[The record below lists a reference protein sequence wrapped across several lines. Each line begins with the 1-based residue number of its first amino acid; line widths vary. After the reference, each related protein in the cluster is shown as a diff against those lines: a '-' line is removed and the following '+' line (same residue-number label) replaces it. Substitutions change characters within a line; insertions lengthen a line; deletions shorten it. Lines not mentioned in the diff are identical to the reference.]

1 MHSNRAPSFLQR
13 LASEVRRARVH
24 IRVSSAR
31 SLISELDDHVL
42 RDLGLVQAAVRG
54 QRP

>member
-1 MHSNRAPSFLQR
+1 MRNNRAPSFLSR
-13 LASEVRRARVH
+13 LASGMRRARAQ
-24 IRVSSAR
+24 IRISPAR
-31 SLISELDDHVL
+31 SLISELDEHML